1 MKPGPT
7 EPVHSTLA
15 NYLSD
20 QFLEEAAFARHC
32 GVSIETIERLQREG
46 LIPRPS
52 YTVKD
57 GRIHSAVFGD
67 MPAPGAEPGRYHR
80 PEHVAWARL
89 ALDEVKEK
97 SPDQARANL
106 ESRFQERCREAA
118 ASLGATLDFHEVW
131 GDFLDGT
138 YGLCATDPASEMGII
153 RKEWLQKRLVKQSA
167 NGHPPEPLDP
177 ATAQGLL
184 ELLEAYSEACMPFSP
199 AEYPISS
206 RKRLVDDL
214 RPRLQA
220 VLDQEGR
227 P

>member
-15 NYLSD
+15 SYLSD
-20 QFLEEAAFARHC
+20 HFLEEAAFARHC
-32 GVSIETIERLQREG
+32 GVPLERIQCLQREG
-46 LIPRPS
+46 MIPRPS
-52 YTVKD
+52 YIVAE
-57 GRIHSAVFGD
+57 GRVHSTVFGD
-67 MPAPGAEPGRYHR
+67 LPAPGAEPGCYHR
-80 PEHVAWARL
+80 PEHDAWVRL
-89 ALDEVKEK
+89 ALDERKVK
-97 SPDQARANL
+97 SPDQARASL
-106 ESRFQERCREAA
+106 ESRFKERCREAA

-131 GDFLDGT
+131 CDFLDGT

-153 RKEWLQKRLVKQSA
+153 RKEWLQKHLVKQSA
-167 NGHPPEPLDP
+167 NGHPPESLDP
-177 ATAQGLL
+177 ATAQDLL
-184 ELLEAYSEACMPFSP
+184 GLLEAYSEACMPFSP